1 MSSKKRSDKTGP
13 DDGVRGETSVTA
25 GYFWSF
31 GATALPLVS
40 IFISSLIIARLMGP
54 AVVGLVSLTMALATV
69 LLIVAK
75 FGVDGAASRLASE
88 FQVSAPHLL
97 PRLVRSS
104 VLLRLAFTVP
114 TAIIA
119 VVLAPSFS
127 RLFDQEE
134 LLPLF
139 RLGGLLIIAVS
150 VNELAALLV
159 LGLGRFRLLFSMR
172 VAMLIL
178 RVTLVVLAAIFA
190 QEAQGVIG
198 AYIITSLLPGLL
210 VLAILFRLRTGGNG
224 SEGEPVLRRLLL
236 LSIPLAVSGAS
247 VTVYSLL
254 DKLMLGYYEEPSQ
267 VGLYTVAR
275 NIVETS
281 LFPTFALV
289 MTLRPAIAGAYASG
303 DLARCSY
310 LVNRS
315 LRNTF
320 TYAFCVVVTFAC
332 LARPFV
338 TGLFTD
344 SFAVS
349 AELLVL
355 FLPLVVMRSLGT
367 VILPGLIAADRAG
380 TYARLTLIGAAM
392 NFILNVLFI
401 PVWKAKGAVAATLIS
416 YLPVEVCGLW
426 AVGRSFPAIWSR
438 SDTWRVLKTTAAG
451 VAVFVAYRRVMPEP
465 STFILMIVHGI
476 AIAAVFGGFLIVLRA
491 VTAAELRDYFRAFM
505 KKGTGR

>member
-1 MSSKKRSDKTGP
+1 MSSKKRSDKKSQ
-13 DDGVRGETSVTA
+13 DDGFRGETSVTA

-88 FQVSAPHLL
+88 FQVSAPHLI
-97 PRLVRSS
+97 PRLVRLS

-114 TAIIA
+114 TSIVA
-119 VVLAPSFS
+119 VVLAPTFT
-127 RLFDQEE
+127 RLFGQEE

-139 RLGGLLIIAVS
+139 RLGGLLIFAVS
-150 VNELAALLV
+150 VNELAALFV
-159 LGLGRFRLLFSMR
+159 LGMGRFRLLFSMR
-172 VAMLIL
+172 VVMLIL
-178 RVTLVVLAAIFA
+178 RVTLVILAAVFA
-190 QEAQGVIG
+190 LEARGVIG
-198 AYIITSLLPGLL
+198 AYIITALLPGLL
-210 VLAILFRLRTGGNG
+210 VLGILFGLRPGEGR
-224 SEGEPVLRRLLL
+224 SEGKPVLRRLLR
-236 LSIPLAVSGAS
+236 LSVPLAISGAS
-247 VTVYSLL
+247 VTIYSLL
-254 DKLMLGYYEEPSQ
+254 DKLMLGYYEEPAQ

-289 MTLRPAIAGAYASG
+289 MALRPAIAGAYASG

-320 TYAFCVVVTFAC
+320 TYALYVVVTFAC

-367 VILPGLIAADRAG
+367 VILPGLIAADQAG
-380 TYARLTLIGAAM
+380 TYARLTLVGATM

-426 AVGRSFPAIWSR
+426 AVGRSFPVIWSR
-438 SDTWRVLKTTAAG
+438 SDTWRVVKTTAAG
-451 VAVFVAYRRVMPEP
+451 VAVFVVHRWMMPEP
-465 STFILMIVHGI
+465 STFILMIVHGM
-476 AIAAVFGGFLIVLRA
+476 AIAAVFGGLLIMLR
-491 VTAAELRDYFRAFM
+491 VITAAEIRDYVRPFIKRGA
-505 KKGTGR
+505 GR